1 MSRFGFLLRELL
13 LRDLRSRYTGS
24 AFGFVWAFLHP
35 LWQLALFSLVFSVI
49 LRIPLVGE
57 RTESFAAFLFA
68 GLLPWLAFQEGVS
81 RGATAILDNGNLV
94 KKMRFPSQVLVLSIV
109 LSALVHAAIALA
121 LFSVLQALRGEL
133 APAHLTWLLL
143 GVAGQLGLTT
153 GLALLVA
160 ALQVY
165 LRDVAHVLGLVL
177 SALFYV
183 TPIVY
188 PVGLVPESLRAW
200 LAANP
205 LTTVVALYRSFLIS
219 GQPPS
224 AAALA
229 GLAAAVALSLA
240 AGFAVFRGL
249 SAGFSDEL

>member
-13 LRDLRSRYTGS
+13 LRDLRARYTGS
-24 AFGFVWAFLHP
+24 AFGFLWAFLHP
-35 LWQLALFSLVFSVI
+35 IWQLALFSLVFSVI

-81 RGATAILDNGNLV
+81 RSATVILDNGNLV
-94 KKMRFPSQVLVLSIV
+94 KKLRFPSQVLVLSVV
-109 LSALVHAAIALA
+109 LSALVHASIALA
-121 LFSVLQALRGEL
+121 LFAVLQALRGEI
-133 APAHLTWLLL
+133 APAGLHWLLV

-165 LRDVAHVLGLVL
+165 LRDVVQALGLVL

-188 PVGLVPESLRAW
+188 PVGMVPESLQAW
-200 LAANP
+200 LAVNP

-219 GQPPS
+219 GQPPGT
-224 AAALA
+224 AALV
-229 GLAAAVALSLA
+229 GLAAAVAVTLA
-240 AGFAVFRGL
+240 AGYATFRAL
-249 SAGFSDEL
+249 AAGFSDEL